1 MEKEPQFRKK
11 HEAKSKKKDKGF
23 IYANKRHVRIELE
36 NLQRHEK
43 KILKIVHEY
52 QSVWNH
58 ANCNSKNDVNQFD
71 F

>member
-43 KILKIVHEY
+43 KNLVK
-52 QSVWNH
+52 
-58 ANCNSKNDVNQFD
+58 
-71 F
+71 